1 MAFLR
6 QEKKGEATYLR
17 IVQSFRDTDG
27 KVRHRT
33 LFNLG
38 KASDYSPVALKRIGQ
53 ALYKLGGGTIEELE
67 HRVLHEFNRFYY
79 GFPLV
84 VSQLLRAYSLDVF
97 FDGVSRN
104 KILDLA

>member
-17 IVQSFRDTDG
+17 IVHSFRDTDG
-27 KVRHRT
+27 KIRHRT

-38 KASDYSPVALKRIGQ
+38 KVSDYSPSALKRIGQ
-53 ALYKLGGGTIEELE
+53 SLYELGGGSIEELE
-67 HRVLHEFNRFYY
+67 RRILHELRRLNY

-84 VSQLLRAYSLDVF
+84 IKQLLKTYST
-97 FDGVSRN
+97 
-104 KILDLA
+104 ILEISIKKKLI